1 MSATVEWGSLVSLDY
16 DAFLDSGEQVDSS
29 ATTGRLTIRV
39 GKWDVLPGLAPRLVG
54 LTQGEERL
62 IRLSPHEAF
71 GEWDADALLTMRE
84 ARLAGDE
91 RLTDGTTLRV
101 ETINGL
107 SAVCRVYRVSADR
120 VTLDFNHPLAG
131 QAVTLFVRI
140 HDVRHGEVTE
150 VRQDA

>member
-1 MSATVEWGSLVSLDY
+1 MSATVEWGSLVSLEY

-29 ATTGRLTIRV
+29 ANTGRLTIRV
-39 GKWDVLPGLAPRLVG
+39 GKWDVLPGLARRLVG
-54 LTQGEERL
+54 LAQGEERL
-62 IRLSPHEAF
+62 IRLTPTEAF

-101 ETINGL
+101 ETTNGL
-107 SAVCRVYRVSADR
+107 SAVCRVYRQSADR

-140 HDVRHGEVTE
+140 HEV
-150 VRQDA
+150 QPDA

>member
-29 ATTGRLTIRV
+29 ASTGRLTIKV
-39 GKWDVLPGLAPRLVG
+39 GKWDVLPGLSQRLVG
-54 LTQGEERL
+54 LAVGEERL
-62 IRLSPHEAF
+62 IRLSPPEAF

-101 ETINGL
+101 ETTNGL
-107 SAVCRVYRVSADR
+107 SAVCRVYRLTADR

-131 QAVTLFVRI
+131 QA
-140 HDVRHGEVTE
+140 
-150 VRQDA
+150 